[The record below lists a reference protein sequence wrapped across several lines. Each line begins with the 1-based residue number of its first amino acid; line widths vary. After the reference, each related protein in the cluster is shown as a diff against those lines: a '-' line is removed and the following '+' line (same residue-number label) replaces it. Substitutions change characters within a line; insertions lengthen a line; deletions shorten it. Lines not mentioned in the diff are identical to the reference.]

1 MSLLKILEDVPDVRR
16 AQGQRYKLNYLLLCS
31 ILSILCGA
39 RSYRDIHRFIKIQLK
54 KLNELLGMNW
64 KRAPAHSTLQAT
76 LADVKKPALEWCF
89 RQHSQ
94 ALNTQQPTDKK
105 SFFVAVDGKSLRG
118 SFDHSNDKGMLNL
131 ISAYCSTHALIL
143 GHIETD
149 SKSNEIP
156 AVQQLLNGFGLQ
168 GCVYTLDAMH
178 CQKKRST
185 LLFPKKTKP
194 LCKSKRITKSF
205 FIASKN

>member
-1 MSLLKILEDVPDVRR
+1 MSLLTILEDVPDIRR

-39 RSYRDIHRFIKIQLK
+39 RSYRDIHRFMKIQLK
-54 KLNELLGMNW
+54 KLNKLLGMNW

-76 LADVKKPALEWCF
+76 LSNVQKPALEWCF

-94 ALNTQQPTDKK
+94 VLNSQQSTNEK
-105 SFFVAVDGKSLRG
+105 SIFVAVDGKALRG
-118 SFDHSNDKGMLNL
+118 SFDHSNDTGMLNL
-131 ISAYCSTHALIL
+131 ISAYCSTHSLIL
-143 GHIETD
+143 GHIETE

-168 GCVYTLDAMH
+168 GCVYTFDAMH
-178 CQKKRST
+178 CQKKHST
-185 LLFPKKTKP
+185 SLSRKRMKP
-194 LCKSKRITKSF
+194 LCKSKPIIRNSF
-205 FIASKN
+205 IVSKN